1 MAPTD
6 SGDDYAVTDAVYGRD
21 GLRSVADNAARNAIT
36 EDRRREGMLVF
47 TQDAKKYWKLL
58 ASPWLGTDSDW
69 TEFKVGLPEFKNAA
83 IPNAPTVLDEIPVLS
98 YRGAFWYLTFYK
110 GSSTY
115 SFIVSTA
122 NDGATA
128 VNFNRTAQVPHPGQR
143 CFRPRNKCCRECG
156 QHAVDSDAC
165 IHRLGCGRPTYGHL
179 ALIISSTEEASCP
192 KKSSPPVVPSSS

>member
-1 MAPTD
+1 MSAIPGSVPVAGLMAPTD

-83 IPNAPTVLDEIPVLS
+83 IPNAPTVIDEVPVLS

-128 VNFNRTAQVPHPGQR
+128 VNFNRTAQSLIPDNGAFDLGINVVVNAGSMQLIVTPASTGWGVVGQR
-143 CFRPRNKCCRECG
+143 M
-156 QHAVDSDAC
+156 ATS
-165 IHRLGCGRPTYGHL
+165 L
-179 ALIISSTEEASCP
+179 
-192 KKSSPPVVPSSS
+192 